1 MARSPKLKVFRTSI
15 GFHDAYVAVPS
26 QKAALEIWGAG
37 KDLFSSGAAE
47 RVEDAE
53 LMREPLANP
62 GKVIRK
68 LRGTLAEHMAA
79 LPKDA
84 PVPRRKA
91 TPAQPSN
98 KESADKAERTA
109 KQPKPKPKPRPDCS
123 SLTRAEEKIAD
134 LEAHHESQRAELEK
148 RQSELDRERRK
159 LKEDQ
164 ARELEKL
171 EQQVLSARK
180 KYDNAMQTW
189 RAD

>member
-15 GFHDAYVAVPS
+15 GFHDAYVAAPS
-26 QKAALEIWGAG
+26 QKAALASWGAN

-47 RVEDAE
+47 RVDDPE

-84 PVPRRKA
+84 PVPRRKG
-91 TPAQPSN
+91 TPAQPSS
-98 KESADKAERTA
+98 KQTADKTKLTP
-109 KQPKPKPKPRPDCS
+109 KQPKPRPDRS

-134 LEAHHESQRAELEK
+134 MEAHHRTQRAALEK
-148 RQSELDRERRK
+148 RQSELDRESHK
-159 LKEDQ
+159 LKENQ
-164 ARELEKL
+164 ARELQEL
-171 EQQVLSARK
+171 EREVESARK
-180 KYDNAMQTW
+180 RYDRAMQAW
-189 RAD
+189 RVD

>member
-15 GFHDAYVAVPS
+15 GFHDAYVAAPS
-26 QKAALEIWGAG
+26 QKAALASWGAN

-47 RVEDAE
+47 RVDDPE

-84 PVPRRKA
+84 PVPRRKG
-91 TPAQPSN
+91 TPAQPSS
-98 KESADKAERTA
+98 KKTADKTKLTP
-109 KQPKPKPKPRPDCS
+109 KQPKPKPKPRPDRS

-134 LEAHHESQRAELEK
+134 MEAHHRTQRAALEK
-148 RQSELDRERRK
+148 RQSELDRERHK
-159 LKEDQ
+159 LKENQ
-164 ARELEKL
+164 ARELQEL
-171 EQQVLSARK
+171 EREVESARK
-180 KYDNAMQTW
+180 RYDRAMQAW

>member
-47 RVEDAE
+47 RVEDPE
-53 LMREPLANP
+53 LIRRPLANP

-84 PVPRRKA
+84 PVPRREATAPRPSDEEPVEKA
-91 TPAQPSN
+91 KS
-98 KESADKAERTA
+98 RA
-109 KQPKPKPKPRPDCS
+109 KQPKLKPKPRPDR
-123 SLTRAEEKIAD
+123 SL
-134 LEAHHESQRAELEK
+134 
-148 RQSELDRERRK
+148 
-159 LKEDQ
+159 
-164 ARELEKL
+164 
-171 EQQVLSARK
+171 LSCK
-180 KYDNAMQTW
+180 GF
-189 RAD
+189 